1 MHTLLYYFLPIS
13 ELHLPIES
21 KPFACRYRENNYSPL
36 QNPRKGYKGY
46 TEKYTFCIVTLL
58 AHFQIV
64 SSDTNHLKNAFTI
77 DKKDKS
83 DCQPR

>member
-1 MHTLLYYFLPIS
+1 MHTLFYYFLPIS

-46 TEKYTFCIVTLL
+46 TENILFALL
-58 AHFQIV
+58 PYWHIFKLYHQI
-64 SSDTNHLKNAFTI
+64 LTI
-77 DKKDKS
+77 
-83 DCQPR
+83 